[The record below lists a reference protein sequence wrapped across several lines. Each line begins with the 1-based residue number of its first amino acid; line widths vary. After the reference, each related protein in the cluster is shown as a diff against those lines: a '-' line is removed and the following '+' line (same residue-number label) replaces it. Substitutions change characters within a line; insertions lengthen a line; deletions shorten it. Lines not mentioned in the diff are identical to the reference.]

1 MGESASAIHFTCSA
15 CKNPVGA
22 PRAAAGKIG
31 KCPKC
36 GARVAVPEA
45 GGAQLAHSLQ
55 TAPVPAVEEQQ
66 PVAVSAAPVAQ
77 PSRPSSAR
85 PFPWLGLLAF
95 VGAVG
100 AGVAC
105 LVAWMLVASWREAT
119 QPQPA
124 PASSSSAAPRDYAR
138 EARRQMEL
146 ERVQFYVEAEEGFER
161 VQALRGDSAAYWI
174 NRRADELLSAKRQAA
189 PQDEE
194 WMYRRWVY
202 ESRTEAE
209 AEWRRIKDAQ
219 EAADLDESRPKR
231 SGRF

>member
-36 GARVAVPEA
+36 GARIAVPEA
-45 GGAQLAHSLQ
+45 EGAQLAHSLQ
-55 TAPVPAVEEQQ
+55 TAPVPAVEEQPEQ
-66 PVAVSAAPVAQ
+66 VAPAVAQ
-77 PSRPSSAR
+77 PARHSSAR

-95 VGAVG
+95 LLAVG

-105 LVAWMLVASWREAT
+105 LVVWMLVASWREAT
-119 QPQPA
+119 QPQA

-174 NRRADELLSAKRQAA
+174 SRRADELLSAKRQAA

-194 WMYRRWVY
+194 FMYRRWLY

-219 EAADLDESRPKR
+219 EAADMDESRPKR